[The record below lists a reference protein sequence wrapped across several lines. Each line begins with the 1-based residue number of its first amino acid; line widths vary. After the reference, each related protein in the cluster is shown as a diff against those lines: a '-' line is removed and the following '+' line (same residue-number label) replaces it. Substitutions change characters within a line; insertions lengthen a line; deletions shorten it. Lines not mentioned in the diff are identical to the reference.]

1 MSELPHTDVGES
13 HGAACGYM
21 EFCEVDRKAV
31 MLLKLWKKSHEVKI
45 QCLCEIKTG
54 LQLQWS
60 RRWDLRVQLN
70 VYKCKSFSHPVTSS
84 PLCHGC
90 MTMVWY
96 LMMRSVSLCCSCLL
110 STRLAGWRS
119 ESWSISTRGACSAAR
134 WSRSSS
140 THITTTWCT
149 DCSTHCGTAWV
160 HNSNTHTSAMW
171 SCNTQK
177 MTTLFRVLLVQV
189 SSSESSKYSK
199 IMKKLEKRINKVKM
213 YTPYSPTSTT
223 AVTTTTTVFSNP
235 S

>member
-1 MSELPHTDVGES
+1 MWGKVTVQHVVIWNFVRWTERLWCCWNSE
-13 HGAACGYM
+13 
-21 EFCEVDRKAV
+21 
-31 MLLKLWKKSHEVKI
+31 KSHEVKI
-45 QCLCEIKTG
+45 PCLCEIKTG

-60 RRWDLRVQLN
+60 RRWWDFRVQLN

-110 STRLAGWRS
+110 STRLAGLRS

-160 HNSNTHTSAMW
+160 HNSNTHTNAMW
-171 SCNTQK
+171 SCNTQTK
-177 MTTLFRVLLVQV
+177 WSLYSVCFLFRFPPLNLQNIPR
-189 SSSESSKYSK
+189 SWRSWRKE
-199 IMKKLEKRINKVKM
+199 LTR
-213 YTPYSPTSTT
+213 
-223 AVTTTTTVFSNP
+223 
-235 S
+235 